1 MSLKLADSFSWVPR
15 AMRVDQ
21 AATYV
26 GMSRSMFLKLVEEGV
41 MPPAVKIRSMATWDR
56 LDLDAAYDDL
66 KNSDAPSENTVQKR
80 LRELADERRKGR
92 PE

>member
-21 AATYV
+21 AATYL

-41 MPPAVKIRSMATWDR
+41 MPRAIKIGSMSTWDR
-56 LDLDAAYDDL
+56 IDLDAAYDEL
-66 KNSDAPSENTVQKR
+66 KEGDGKPTENSVHRR
-80 LRELADERRKGR
+80 LKELARGGGKD
-92 PE
+92 